1 MLSLCVAMDKR
12 RLIGCNNALPW
23 HLPADLKH
31 FRAITMGKPI
41 IMGRKTYESI
51 GRPLPGRLNIVL
63 SRDTKLNLAGCQVL
77 HDFDELLAFTQN
89 YDESVVIGG
98 RSIYKHLLSM
108 VQKLYVTWVDGE
120 FEGDCYFPDY
130 QPNEWQEIKRQ
141 DFPAD
146 IHNPYPYSFTV
157 LTRHET
163 KLTLTTTKFLK
174 Y

>member
-1 MLSLCVAMDKR
+1 MLSLCVAMDKS

-51 GRPLPGRLNIVL
+51 GHPLPGRLNIVL
-63 SRDTKLNLAGCQVL
+63 SRDTKLSLAGCQVW
-77 HDFDELLAFTQN
+77 HDFDELQIQA
-89 YDESVVIGG
+89 YEESVVIGG
-98 RSIYKHLLSM
+98 SSVYKRLLPM
-108 VQKLYVTWVDGE
+108 VQRLYVTWVYGE

-130 QPNEWQEIKRQ
+130 QPEKWQEIERQ

-146 IHNPYPYSFTV
+146 THNPYPYSFTV
-157 LTRHET
+157 LTRYET
-163 KLTLTTTKFLK
+163 D
-174 Y
+174 

>member
-51 GRPLPGRLNIVL
+51 GHPLPGRLNIVL
-63 SRDTKLNLAGCQVL
+63 SRNPKLSLAGCQIL
-77 HDFDELLAFTQN
+77 HDVDEVLAFTQD
-89 YDESVVIGG
+89 YEESVVIGG
-98 RSIYKHLLSM
+98 RSVYKRLLPM
-108 VQKLYVTWVDGE
+108 VQRLYVTWVHGE

-130 QPNEWQEIKRQ
+130 QTEEWQEIEKQ
-141 DFPAD
+141 DFLAD
-146 IHNPYPYSFTV
+146 KQNLYSYSFTI
-157 LTRHET
+157 LTRYDSVT
-163 KLTLTTTKFLK
+163 K
-174 Y
+174 

>member
-12 RLIGCNNALPW
+12 GLIGCNNALPW

-63 SRDTKLNLAGCQVL
+63 SRDTKLSLAGCQVL

-89 YDESVVIGG
+89 YEECVVIGG
-98 RSIYKHLLSM
+98 SSIYKRLLPM
-108 VQKLYVTWVDGE
+108 VERLYVTWVDGE
-120 FEGDCYFPDY
+120 FEGDCYFPDF
-130 QPNEWQEIKRQ
+130 QPEKWQEIERQ
-141 DFPAD
+141 EFSPDKD
-146 IHNPYPYSFTV
+146 NLYPYSFTV
-157 LTRHET
+157 YVSRS
-163 KLTLTTTKFLK
+163 FM
-174 Y
+174 

>member
-63 SRDTKLNLAGCQVL
+63 SRDTKLSLAGCQVW
-77 HDFDELLAFTQN
+77 HDFDQLFAFTQA
-89 YDESVVIGG
+89 YEECVVIGG
-98 RSIYKHLLSM
+98 SSIYKRLLPM
-108 VQKLYVTWVDGE
+108 VQRLYVTWVDGE
-120 FEGDCYFPDY
+120 FEGDSYFPDC
-130 QPNEWQEIKRQ
+130 QLEKWQEIERQ

-146 IHNPYPYSFTV
+146 QENLYPYSFTV
-157 LTRHET
+157 YASRS
-163 KLTLTTTKFLK
+163 FM
-174 Y
+174 